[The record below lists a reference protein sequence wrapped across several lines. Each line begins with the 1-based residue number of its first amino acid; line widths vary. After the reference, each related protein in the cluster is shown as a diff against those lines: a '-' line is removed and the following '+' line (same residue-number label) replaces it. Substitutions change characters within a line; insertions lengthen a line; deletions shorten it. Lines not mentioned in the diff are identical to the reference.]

1 MQRAYEHLA
10 IATHRPVYIR
20 SLCRGCAKAG
30 RRFEKDPRCYCV
42 ADANAV
48 VLTRGVLVVSKQT
61 ADLRSADNW
70 SSCPWQD
77 RNVSEEA

>member
-10 IATHRPVYIR
+10 IATRHPVYSR
-20 SLCRGCAKAG
+20 SLFRRCAMAV
-30 RRFEKDPRCYCV
+30 RRFEKDPRSCCV

-48 VLTRGVLVVSKQT
+48 VLTCGVLVVSTQT